1 MCTDYTWKLN
11 NILIQEKDCS
21 GKVVSSISF
30 QYVTEELSN
39 TDTSSSK
46 KIVLYELIL
55 LFLLTL
61 NCTNI
66 HGLN

>member
-1 MCTDYTWKLN
+1 MGTGYTWKLN
-11 NILIQEKDCS
+11 NILIQENDCF

-46 KIVLYELIL
+46 KMVLYELIL
-55 LFLLTL
+55 LVLLTL
-61 NCTNI
+61 NCTSI